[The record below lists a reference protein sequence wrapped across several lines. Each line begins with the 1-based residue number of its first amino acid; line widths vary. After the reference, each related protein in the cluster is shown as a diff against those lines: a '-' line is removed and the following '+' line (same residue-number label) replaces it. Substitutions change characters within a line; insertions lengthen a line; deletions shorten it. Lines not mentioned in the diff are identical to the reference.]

1 MKLQNKEP
9 VIFERESSYI
19 GTLIDD
25 LVTKDI
31 DEPYRMLTS
40 RSEYR
45 LVLRQDNADL
55 RLTELGYKIGL
66 ISEER
71 FNKLQLKKELIEREI
86 ENLKQTKVMSEPV
99 HIKAINYLKRPEIT
113 YKELEEIGYKPITN
127 NPLIKE
133 QAEITIKYEGYIKR
147 QFEQIQRAEKS
158 DKIKIPKNINYFEIS
173 QISTETKE
181 KLDKIRPE
189 TIGQALRIG
198 GVKPADISCLM
209 VLIESGKIK

>member
-1 MKLQNKEP
+1 
-9 VIFERESSYI
+9 
-19 GTLIDD
+19 
-25 LVTKDI
+25 
-31 DEPYRMLTS
+31 MLTS

-86 ENLKQTKVMSEPV
+86 ENLKQTKVMSEPI
-99 HIKAINYLKRPEIT
+99 HTKAINYLKRPEIT
-113 YKELEEIGYKPITN
+113 YKELEKIGYVPITK

-133 QAEITIKYEGYIKR
+133 QAEITVKYEGYIKR

-158 DKIKIPKNINYFEIS
+158 DKIKIPKNINYFEIN
-173 QISTETKE
+173 QISF
-181 KLDKIRPE
+181 I
-189 TIGQALRIG
+189 
-198 GVKPADISCLM
+198 
-209 VLIESGKIK
+209 